1 MHDDPPAIIPPAV
14 HARLG
19 AIYEEVMWLAQRPPY
34 TPSDARAWYTHIAH
48 LGVRRDIRRF
58 TGKVSREAA
67 ADEAASLRLE
77 HFKRMQTTLTQLVAR
92 HLKTGTRDATEFI
105 NTVIDCEQVHIVT
118 TRQNYD
124 AMKAKGD
131 YELAKIDLIEWDQL
145 SIDRRRVLWKKVL
158 NGKVA
163 NAARFKNEA

>member
-1 MHDDPPAIIPPAV
+1 MDLPPEIVPVV
-14 HARLG
+14 HERLG
-19 AIYEEVMWLAQRPPY
+19 AIYEEVMWLAQRPKY

-48 LGVRRDIRRF
+48 LGVRRNVRRF

-67 ADEAASLRLE
+67 TNEATPLRLE

-92 HLKTGTRDATEFI
+92 HLKAGIRDATDFI
-105 NTVIDCEQVHIVT
+105 NTVIECEQVHIVT
-118 TRQNYD
+118 APQNYA
-124 AMKAKGD
+124 AMKANGD
-131 YELAKIDLIEWDQL
+131 YALAGIELLDWHQL
-145 SIDRRRVLWKKVL
+145 PLERRRVLWKKVL